1 MTLLWV
7 SMVTM
12 MLMGFPFM
20 VLILGSL
27 MLHLEIAMPMFN
39 MTVIVQQ
46 VLAGLTPSA
55 LQAVPMF
62 ILGAGILTSGKA
74 AERLI
79 SMVRVMVGHI
89 PGGLAITTNAS
100 CTLFGAVSGSTQAT
114 VAAIGGTMRPMLL
127 RAGYKSPFT
136 LGLIINAS
144 DVALLIPPSIGFIVY
159 GVVTNTSVGKLFL
172 AGILPGIM
180 IFLMFSTYVFFY
192 SYFKRVGVAPKSTG
206 RERVTAFREGFPVLG
221 FPIII
226 IGGIY
231 TGLFS
236 PTEAAAAAVLYALI
250 LETLVY
256 RTMNWGKL
264 VKVLLDTGVI
274 TGVVFVLV
282 GAGQAFSWL
291 ISFLKIPQEVMP
303 AILGADPTRLHVLIV
318 VVIAYFVACM
328 FVDPIVAIYVF
339 SPIFAPYVIATGID
353 SVFLG
358 VLVTLQAAVGSATPP
373 FGCDIFTAQLI
384 FRRPYLEVIR
394 QTPPFI
400 LMLILATIILIIFPE
415 IATFLPD
422 TMLGQPPTA
431 TTGQ

>member
-1 MTLLWV
+1 MIVML
-7 SMVTM
+7 
-12 MLMGFPFM
+12 LMGFPFM

-27 MLHLEIAMPMFN
+27 ILQVQVNMTMFN
-39 MTVIVQQ
+39 MNVIVQQ
-46 VLAGLTPSA
+46 VLTGLTPPA

-62 ILGAGILTSGKA
+62 ILGAAILTTGKA
-74 AERLI
+74 ARRLI
-79 SMVRVMVGHI
+79 NMVRVLVGHI
-89 PGGLAITTNAS
+89 PGGLPITTNAS

-127 RAGYKSPFT
+127 EAGYKSPFT
-136 LGLIINAS
+136 LALIINSS

-180 IFLMFSTYVFFY
+180 IFLMFSVYVFVY
-192 SYFKRVGVAPKSTG
+192 SLIHKVGTAPKATTK
-206 RERVTAFREGFPVLG
+206 ERITAFKEGFPVLG

-226 IGGIY
+226 VGGIY
-231 TGLFS
+231 TGIFS
-236 PTEAAAAAVLYALI
+236 PTEAAAAAVLYALF
-250 LETLVY
+250 LETVVY
-256 RTMNWGKL
+256 RTMTWKSL
-264 VKVLLDTGVI
+264 VKVLLDTGVV

-303 AILGADPTRLHVLIV
+303 MILGVDPTRLEVIIV

-353 SVFLG
+353 PVFLG
-358 VLVTLQAAVGSATPP
+358 VLVTLQAAIGSATPP
-373 FGCDIFTAQLI
+373 FGCDIFTAQLV

-394 QTPPFI
+394 STPPFI
-400 LMLILATIILIIFPE
+400 IILVIATILIIAFPE

-422 TMLGQPPTA
+422 NMLAQPGA
-431 TTGQ
+431 R

>member
-1 MTLLWV
+1 MTLMWV
-7 SMVTM
+7 SMVVM
-12 MLMGFPFM
+12 LLMGFPFM

-27 MLHLEIAMPMFN
+27 MLQLEVNMPMFN
-39 MTVIVQQ
+39 MNVIVQQ
-46 VLAGLTPSA
+46 VLTGLTPPA

-62 ILGAGILTSGKA
+62 ILGAAILTSGQA
-74 AERLI
+74 AKRLI
-79 SMVRVMVGHI
+79 NMVRVMVGHI
-89 PGGLAITTNAS
+89 PGGLPITTNAS

-127 RAGYKSPFT
+127 EAGYKSPFT
-136 LGLIINAS
+136 LALIINSS

-172 AGILPGIM
+172 AGILPGLL
-180 IFLMFSTYVFFY
+180 IFVLFSVYVFVY
-192 SYFKRVGVAPKSTG
+192 SLVKKVGTAPKATTK
-206 RERVTAFREGFPVLG
+206 ERITAFKDGFPVLG
-221 FPIII
+221 FPVIIV
-226 IGGIY
+226 GGIY
-231 TGLFS
+231 TGIFS
-236 PTEAAAAAVLYALI
+236 PTEAAAAAVLYALF

-256 RTMNWGKL
+256 RTMTWKNL
-264 VKVLLDTGVI
+264 VKVLLDTGVV

-291 ISFLKIPQEVMP
+291 ISFMRIPQEVMP
-303 AILGADPTRLHVLIV
+303 LILGTDPTRLEVIIV
-318 VVIAYFVACM
+318 VVIAYFIACM

-353 SVFLG
+353 PVFLG
-358 VLVTLQAAVGSATPP
+358 VLVTLQAAIGSATPP

-400 LMLILATIILIIFPE
+400 LILILATILIIAFPE

-422 TMLGQPPTA
+422 NMLAAPAGPT
-431 TTGQ
+431 GG